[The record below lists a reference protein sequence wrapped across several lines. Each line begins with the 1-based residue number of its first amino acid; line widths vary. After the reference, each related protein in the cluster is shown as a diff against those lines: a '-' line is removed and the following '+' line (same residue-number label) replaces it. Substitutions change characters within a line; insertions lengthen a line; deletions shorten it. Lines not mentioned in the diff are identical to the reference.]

1 MRMAHTVPTTSPAE
15 ALPPEDAS
23 VVAGLL
29 ANHRRFQEFLERR
42 LGRTD
47 LAEEIL
53 QEAYLKASTT
63 HALPDEESAVAWFYR
78 VLRNALIDHHRRAD
92 SEQRALAALQA
103 EPIGNSATEGEPD
116 ATLLQAVCQCIEGL
130 LGTLKPEYAQAVR
143 RVDMEDA
150 GLPELAAEAGI
161 SKGNA
166 AVRLHRARGAM
177 RKRIEQCC
185 GACSRHACLHGD
197 CTCPTLNAGP

>member
-1 MRMAHTVPTTSPAE
+1 MAQTVSTSSPAE
-15 ALPPEDAS
+15 ALAPEDAS
-23 VVAGLL
+23 VLAGLL
-29 ANHRRFQEFLERR
+29 ANHHRFQQFLERR
-42 LGRTD
+42 LGRAD

-53 QEAYLKASTT
+53 QDAYVKASTT
-63 HALPDEESAVAWFYR
+63 RAPPDEESAVAWFYR

-103 EPIGNSATEGEPD
+103 EPAGEPDPEGEPD
-116 ATLLQAVCQCIEGL
+116 AALLRAVCHCIEGL

-161 SKGNA
+161 SSGNA
-166 AVRLHRARGAM
+166 AVRLHRARQAM

-185 GACSRHACLHGD
+185 GACARHACLHGD
-197 CTCPTLNAGP
+197 CTCPRVR